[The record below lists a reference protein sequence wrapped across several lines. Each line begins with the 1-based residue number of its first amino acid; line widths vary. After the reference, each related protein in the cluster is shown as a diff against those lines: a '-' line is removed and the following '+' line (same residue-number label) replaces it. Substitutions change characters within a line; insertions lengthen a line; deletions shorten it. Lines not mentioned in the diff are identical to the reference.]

1 MLLTKLLRAKKN
13 FTKPNGDIIVD
24 LVSSTFNF
32 NNSVAPVEGYCQ
44 VLPDEEARP
53 DLVAVRVYDNQ
64 NLWEA
69 LLKYNGVSNPFSLEA
84 GFILLTPP
92 FRDLEKLI
100 SSPKQIV
107 EKGVEITSN
116 IENLLLNPRTK
127 QDKNRLEALKTN
139 VREVVPPN
147 VNTKGNQN
155 VKIRDGKVI
164 FGEDVT
170 TVNKNNCPTP
180 ISRTRLINQLIKSNL
195 L

>member
-1 MLLTKLLRAKKN
+1 MLLSKLFRAKKT
-13 FTKPNGDIIVD
+13 FTKPNGDIVVD
-24 LVSSTFNF
+24 LISSTFNF
-32 NNSVAPVEGYCQ
+32 SNSVAPVEGYCQ

-53 DLVAVRVYDNQ
+53 DLVTVRVYGDQ
-64 NLWEA
+64 QLWEA

-84 GFILLTPP
+84 GYILLTPP
-92 FRDLEKLI
+92 FKDLEKLI
-100 SSPKQIV
+100 SVPKNIV
-107 EKGVEITSN
+107 EKGVEIANTT
-116 IENLLLNPRTK
+116 EDRLLNPKTV

-139 VREVVPPN
+139 VREIVPPN
-147 VNTKGNQN
+147 VNTKGNKN

-180 ISRTRLINQLIKSNL
+180 ISSTRLISQLIKSNL

>member
-1 MLLTKLLRAKKN
+1 
-13 FTKPNGDIIVD
+13 
-24 LVSSTFNF
+24 
-32 NNSVAPVEGYCQ
+32 

-53 DLVAVRVYDNQ
+53 DLVTVRVYGDQ
-64 NLWEA
+64 QLWEA

-84 GFILLTPP
+84 GYILLTPP
-92 FRDLEKLI
+92 FNDLEKLI
-100 SSPKQIV
+100 SVPKNIV
-107 EKGVEITSN
+107 EKGVEITN
-116 IENLLLNPRTK
+116 NTEDRLLNPKTV

-139 VREVVPPN
+139 VREIVPPN

-180 ISRTRLINQLIKSNL
+180 ISRTRLISQLIKSNL

>member
-1 MLLTKLLRAKKN
+1 MLLSKLFRAKKT
-13 FTKPNGDIIVD
+13 FTKPNGDIVID
-24 LVSSTFNF
+24 LISATFNF
-32 NNSVAPVEGYCQ
+32 SNSVSPVEGYCQ

-53 DLVAVRVYDNQ
+53 DLVAVRVYGDQ
-64 NLWEA
+64 QLWEA

-84 GFILLTPP
+84 GYILLTPP
-92 FRDLEKLI
+92 FKDLEKLI
-100 SSPKQIV
+100 SIPKNIV
-107 EKGVEITSN
+107 EKGVEISN
-116 IENLLLNPRTK
+116 IAEDRLLNPKTV

-139 VREVVPPN
+139 VREIVPPN